1 MADPQSKRG
10 AQRLVQADENVVYW
24 FINDKDGNPVT
35 GRRAKSMRD
44 EARWIWNSLGKNG
57 HTPKR
62 WGDADSVLCEL
73 NYKSH
78 HITINIYPAW
88 HAKFVE
94 ETPAPAPKR
103 SASEAPES
111 KPAKKKYRGR
121 KKANQSGSA
130 DGPLP
135 PADPA
140 SAPSTSAV
148 PILTLALSASSSAPP
163 PVSAPAPVSIAPSP
177 SVISAGPILQ
187 LPPPAVPLLSTAS
200 QSITLLSPINL
211 SAALTKNLPIQME
224 MDSNNPLVPTSDL
237 SMSTPAAT
245 AAGPSMSTP
254 VAKAA
259 GPSTSKP
266 AAAAVGAG
274 PAVTA
279 VNNPLVFLGDSTAPT
294 TRADFIADVAKPS
307 QEQEGH
313 EVRQGKISPPKQD
326 QVGEASAY
334 CLAEDCAD
342 ALLDRNL
349 CLIDYIEKKEI
360 PLPGKVQSD
369 VFDRYYSGLTKEE
382 MKVWADKSKHKK
394 STKRRMHE

>member
-1 MADPQSKRG
+1 
-10 AQRLVQADENVVYW
+10 
-24 FINDKDGNPVT
+24 
-35 GRRAKSMRD
+35 MRD
-44 EARWIWNSLGKNG
+44 EARRIWNSLGKNG

-62 WGDADSVLCEL
+62 WGDADSVVRSYYTGEMRRVFPELQLCEL
-73 NYKSH
+73 DYKSH
-78 HITINIYPAW
+78 RIAINIYPAW
-88 HAKFVE
+88 HAKFLE

-103 SASEAPES
+103 SASEAPENE
-111 KPAKKKYRGR
+111 PAKKKYRGH

-130 DGPLP
+130 DDPLP

-140 SAPSTSAV
+140 SAPSASAV
-148 PILTLALSASSSAPP
+148 PILSLAPSASSSAPP

-177 SVISAGPILQ
+177 SVISAGPIPQ

-200 QSITLLSPINL
+200 QSIRLPSPVHL
-211 SAALTKNLPIQME
+211 SAAVTKNLPIQME
-224 MDSNNPLVPTSDL
+224 VDSDNPLAPTSG
-237 SMSTPAAT
+237 SSTSTPAAT

-279 VNNPLVFLGDSTAPT
+279 VNNPLAFLGDSTAPT

-313 EVRQGKISPPKQD
+313 EVGRGKIYPPKQD
-326 QVGEASAY
+326 LVGEASVY
-334 CLAEDCAD
+334 GLAEDCAD

-349 CLIDYIEKKEI
+349 YLIDYIEKKEI

-369 VFDRYYSGLTKEE
+369 DFDRYYSGLTKEE
-382 MKVWADKSKHKK
+382 MKVWADKSKDEKK
-394 STKRRMHE
+394 DKKKDA